1 MTTALRVGSASHP
14 GRVRTINEDSQLI
27 SSRIPLYAV
36 ADGMG
41 GHQGGEVASAIAVHT
56 LDEAVTE
63 PTLEALVAGVE
74 LANRQIRNQASSD
87 PALRGMGTTLCAI
100 VLLEGDEGV
109 EEEIGWVNVGDSRI
123 YLFRDDELI
132 QLSQDHNLVAEMQR
146 EGQIT
151 DDQAAVHPQ
160 RNIITRALGIDSRV
174 QVDSSTVLPYTGDR
188 FLLCS
193 DGLSDELN
201 VDQIAATMR
210 RLADPGDVADD
221 LVRQANEHGGRDN
234 VTCVVVDVT
243 DDGDRAGAASAA
255 LADEPRTTEW
265 TAPPADEPAADG
277 SDDDREFAPR
287 SDDLYRDLDEARGRH
302 VTWRVVT
309 FVVAFLVILAVAV
322 GAVGWAAKRTYFV
335 GFSGKNVAIYQGR
348 PGGLLWIDPKLEDVS
363 SLRRGDLTDA
373 QREDVS
379 GNRRFSSLS
388 DARSFTDN
396 LESSAADRTTTTT
409 TTSPKTSTTSTS
421 RPTTTPT
428 TR

>member
-1 MTTALRVGSASHP
+1 
-14 GRVRTINEDSQLI
+14 
-27 SSRIPLYAV
+27 
-36 ADGMG
+36 MG
-41 GHQGGEVASAIAVHT
+41 GHQGGEVASAIAVRT
-56 LDEAVTE
+56 LDEAVNE

-74 LANRQIRNQASSD
+74 LANRQIRNQAASD
-87 PALRGMGTTLCAI
+87 PSLRGMGTTLCAI
-100 VLLEGDEGV
+100 VLLEGDDET

-174 QVDSSTVLPYTGDR
+174 QVDSNTVLPYRGDR

-201 VDQIAATMR
+201 PDQIAATMR

-243 DDGDRAGAASAA
+243 DDGDRAGLASAA

-265 TAPPADEPAADG
+265 TAPPLDEPAATADDG
-277 SDDDREFAPR
+277 DREFAPR
-287 SDDLYRDLDEARGRH
+287 TDDIYGDMDHARGRH

-335 GFSGKNVAIYQGR
+335 GFSGPNVAIYQGR

-363 SLRRGDLTDA
+363 NVRKGDLTDA
-373 QREDVS
+373 QREDVTS
-379 GNRRFSSLS
+379 NPKFSSLA
-388 DARSFTDN
+388 DARSYTN
-396 LESSAADRTTTTT
+396 HIESSVRATTTTT
-409 TTSPKTSTTSTS
+409 TTTTTAKTSSTSTT
-421 RPTTTPT
+421 RPTTTT